1 MKYQVSA
8 ADRASLG
15 ALQFGETD
23 PVRSILQN
31 IAVILSTPKG
41 TVPLYREFGLDW
53 TMLDKPAPVAR
64 VLMIAEVREAIER
77 WEPRATVTDI
87 SFSEDPARQGV
98 LMPVV
103 EVEIVEQER

>member
-15 ALQFGETD
+15 ALQFGEID
-23 PVRSILQN
+23 AVRSVLQN

-64 VLMIAEVREAIER
+64 VLMVAEVREAIER

-87 SFSEDPARQGV
+87 SFSEDPARPGV